1 MSGRVLGLDIGDVRI
16 GIALSDEQGLIASP
30 LEVYTR
36 VGWGPDSRHIAALC
50 RQHGVSAVVSG
61 LPLNMDG
68 SAGFQSQK
76 VRDFCAQ
83 LEKAGLTVYYQD
95 ERLSTVAAEGAL
107 LQGGMRREQRKER
120 VDKVAA
126 AVILQTWLDS
136 NGQQPTGGTAMSE
149 NYEQDDL
156 IELVDEEGNTVS
168 FEHLATL
175 QHEDVYYLVLSPTD
189 AEEDEEGSVPVV
201 FMEIGEDENGEETYL
216 PVEDDEL
223 CELLLEQLS
232 DLQEEQED
240 EQED

>member
-36 VGWGPDSRHIAALC
+36 VGWGPDSRHIATLC

-76 VRDFCAQ
+76 VREFCAQ

-156 IELVDEEGNTVS
+156 IELVDDEGNTVS

-240 EQED
+240 EQEN

>member
-1 MSGRVLGLDIGDVRI
+1 
-16 GIALSDEQGLIASP
+16 
-30 LEVYTR
+30 
-36 VGWGPDSRHIAALC
+36 
-50 RQHGVSAVVSG
+50 
-61 LPLNMDG
+61 
-68 SAGFQSQK
+68 
-76 VRDFCAQ
+76 
-83 LEKAGLTVYYQD
+83 
-95 ERLSTVAAEGAL
+95 
-107 LQGGMRREQRKER
+107 
-120 VDKVAA
+120 
-126 AVILQTWLDS
+126 
-136 NGQQPTGGTAMSE
+136 MSE

-156 IELVDEEGNTVS
+156 IELVDDEGNTVS